1 MQKAS
6 QNRFRLELAET
17 KKRNSKKIN
26 INMLYKSRDVEIIV
40 PLKYLCKF

>member
-17 KKRNSKKIN
+17 KKETLKKSILICFTN
-26 INMLYKSRDVEIIV
+26 QEMLK
-40 PLKYLCKF
+40 